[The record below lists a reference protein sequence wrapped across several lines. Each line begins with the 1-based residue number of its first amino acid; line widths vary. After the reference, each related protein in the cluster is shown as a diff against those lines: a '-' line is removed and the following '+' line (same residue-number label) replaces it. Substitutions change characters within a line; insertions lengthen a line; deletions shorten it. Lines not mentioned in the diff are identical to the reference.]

1 MHPTT
6 VRAPAKLIL
15 MGEHAVVYQRP
26 ALVAALGLWMH
37 ATITPPTTPG
47 VTLRIAE
54 WEHAETTDWPT
65 IRAYADEVR
74 ARWQD
79 YAAHP
84 TAETFAHLRSNTP
97 THLIKVALGEAAR
110 AVNVE
115 PQPLTLTVQSDQPVG
130 AGFGSSAALGVAVA
144 RAYLEAHDAPFT
156 DDLLFDIA
164 LNIERRQ
171 HGTPSGV
178 DPATILRGGLLWAE
192 SDAASGTNELRWHSV
207 EARAPVLS
215 DIRIFHTGVPNEST
229 GTVVDAVRA
238 RRADDPAAFESII
251 NRIETAT
258 RALRDLL
265 SAPDVSPAALVDL
278 LQEGEACLEA
288 LGVVPPA
295 VRHRIRQIEA
305 HGGAAKISGAG
316 ALTDPHAGSLI
327 AYHPDP
333 NTTLWEHLDLF
344 SSFNVPLC
352 VSGAHPLQ
360 SEPMHG

>member
-1 MHPTT
+1 MHETT

-26 ALVAALGLWMH
+26 ALVASLGLWMH
-37 ATITPPTTPG
+37 ATITPRSTSG
-47 VTLRIAE
+47 VTLHITN
-54 WEHAETTDWPT
+54 WNHTETTDWST
-65 IRAYADEVR
+65 VRAYADEVR
-74 ARWQD
+74 DRWHS

-84 TAETFAHLRSNTP
+84 SAKTFAQLRSTDP

-110 AVNVE
+110 AADVE
-115 PQPLTLTVQSDQPVG
+115 PQPLALRVQSDQPVG

-144 RAYLEAHDAPFT
+144 RAYLEAHSAPFT
-156 DDLLFDIA
+156 HDLLFDIA
-164 LNIERRQ
+164 LDIERRQ

-192 SDAASGTNELRWHSV
+192 SENDALHWHSV
-207 EARAPVLS
+207 KARAPVLS
-215 DIRIFHTGVPNEST
+215 DIRIFHTGAPNEST
-229 GTVVDAVRA
+229 GAVVDAVRT
-238 RRADDPAAFESII
+238 RRADDPDAFESII
-251 NRIETAT
+251 DRIEDAT

-265 SAPDVSPAALVDL
+265 SAPDVSPSALVDL

-295 VRHRIRQIEA
+295 IRHHIRQIEA

-327 AYHPDP
+327 AYHPNP
-333 NTTLWEHLDLF
+333 NTDLWDSLSSF
-344 SSFNVPLC
+344 SSFNAPLC
-352 VSGAHPLQ
+352 VKGAHPLQ
-360 SEPMHG
+360 SAHVHG

>member
-1 MHPTT
+1 MHETT

-26 ALVAALGLWMH
+26 ALVASLGLWMH
-37 ATITPPTTPG
+37 ATITPRSTSG
-47 VTLRIAE
+47 VALRIAD
-54 WEHAETTDWPT
+54 WDHTETTDWPT
-65 IRAYADEVR
+65 IREYANEVR
-74 ARWQD
+74 NRWHD

-84 TAETFAHLRSNTP
+84 SAKTFAQLRSTDP

-110 AVNVE
+110 AADVE

-144 RAYLEAHDAPFT
+144 RAYLEAHTAPFT
-156 DDLLFDIA
+156 GDLLFDIA

-171 HGTPSGV
+171 HGMPSGV

-192 SDAASGTNELRWHSV
+192 SDDTSSTDALHWHSV
-207 EARAPVLS
+207 AARAPVLS
-215 DIRIFHTGVPNEST
+215 DIRIFHTGAPNEST

-238 RRADDPAAFESII
+238 RRADDPAAFEAII
-251 NRIETAT
+251 DRIEATT

-265 SAPDVSPAALVDL
+265 SAPDVAPATLVEL

-295 VRHRIRQIEA
+295 IRHRIRQIEA

-327 AYHPDP
+327 VYHPDP
-333 NTTLWEHLDLF
+333 NTNLWDHLDMF
-344 SSFNVPLC
+344 SSFDVPLC
-352 VSGAHPLQ
+352 VQGAHPLQ
-360 SEPMHG
+360 SAHVHG

>member
-1 MHPTT
+1 MHETT

-37 ATITPPTTPG
+37 ATAAPKTTAG
-47 VTLRIAE
+47 VTLQVDA
-54 WEHAETTDWPT
+54 WGHTETTTWPA
-65 IRAYADEVR
+65 IRAYADEMR
-74 ARWQD
+74 SRWRD
-79 YAAHP
+79 YAAYP
-84 TAETFAHLRSNTP
+84 TAEAFAHLRSTDP

-110 AVNVE
+110 AVDIT
-115 PQPLTLTVQSDQPVG
+115 PQPLTLSVQSDQPVG

-144 RAYLEAHDAPFT
+144 RAYLEAHEAPFT
-156 DDLLFDIA
+156 HDLLFDIA

-192 SDAASGTNELRWHSV
+192 SDNDALHWHSV

-215 DIRIFHTGVPNEST
+215 DIRIFHTGAPNEST

-238 RRADDPAAFESII
+238 RRTDDPDAFEAII
-251 NRIETAT
+251 DRIEAAT

-265 SAPDVSPAALVDL
+265 SAPDVSPSALVDL

-295 VRHRIRQIEA
+295 IRHHIRQIEA

-333 NTTLWEHLDLF
+333 TTDLWDDLSSF

-352 VSGAHPLQ
+352 VQGAHPLQ
-360 SEPMHG
+360 SAHVHG